1 MSSIKTAIEL
11 NDRMSSVLRQI
22 SSNIENTTSKM
33 SRMNRETNES
43 VSLAGKLAGA
53 ISGVVAGY
61 SLLEGV
67 GAITKLS
74 DQMSNTTAR
83 LNMMNDGLQTTEQLQ
98 NMIFASAQRMR
109 GSYADTANTVA
120 QLALRAPDA
129 FGSNKEAIL
138 FAENLGKL
146 FTIAG
151 AEQQEMASATLQ
163 LTQALGSGV
172 LRGEELNAVFEAAPN
187 VIQKIADEMGVT
199 IGEIRD
205 LASNGEVSADVVKKS
220 LLNATDEI
228 NEQFEKM
235 PRTFAQSM
243 QSVKNTALMAFQPI
257 LKLTSQ
263 IASSEKMSNVMD
275 NLGNSLAKVA
285 SIATVAFD
293 VIASIGGFIY
303 DNWWAIGPVL
313 GTVTSAVLV
322 LTGAFVA
329 MKTWT
334 LAVAAATW
342 VMNAALYASPFTWV
356 LLAVVAIVGAFY
368 LAVNIINHFAGT
380 SINATAVVAAT
391 FAGLFAFLYNNF
403 AGLANTIMYVA
414 EFLANVF
421 RNPIYSVK
429 MLFVNMISNVIDML
443 SALISGFD
451 GAATALANAF
461 VSGANIAI
469 KAINGV
475 ISALNLIPGIDIGT
489 VGSVSKISSVSS
501 NLGNAKSKLQQ
512 WAGDK
517 PSDYWTAPT
526 MKMKDVVGT
535 ATSAYNKTANFTAKD
550 FVGNLNGAVG
560 SQLQDL
566 IDGIGDVA
574 GNTADG
580 AKSGKDTAKSAKKA
594 ADKAGILVD
603 DLKYMRDLSEREAI
617 NRYTTASIN
626 VDMKNNMNIN
636 DSMDVDGIV
645 HQLAVGLDEVAQT
658 LASGGNIDV

>member
-1 MSSIKTAIEL
+1 MASIKTAIEL
-11 NDRMSSVLRQI
+11 RDRMSSVLSNI
-22 SSNIENTTSKM
+22 SSRIEQTTGKM
-33 SRMNRETNES
+33 DRLNNKLNENS
-43 VSLAGKLAGA
+43 SIAGKVAGA
-53 ISGVVAGY
+53 LGSVVAAY
-61 SLLEGV
+61 SAFEGV
-67 GAITKLS
+67 KAITNMS
-74 DQMSNTTAR
+74 DQLSNTTAR

-98 NMIFASAQRMR
+98 NMLFASAQRMR

-129 FGSNKEAIL
+129 FSNNKEAIL

-187 VIQKIADEMGVT
+187 VIQKIADYLGVG
-199 IGEIRD
+199 IGEIRNM
-205 LASNGEVSADVVKKS
+205 ASDGEISADVVKKA
-220 LLNATDEI
+220 LLGATDEI
-228 NEQFEKM
+228 NKQFESM

-243 QSVKNTALMAFQPI
+243 QSIKNTSLMAFQP
-257 LKLTSQ
+257 LLNMTSKL
-263 IASSEKMSNVMD
+263 ASSKEMTNIMD
-275 NLGNSLAKVA
+275 NIGNSLARVA
-285 SIATVAFD
+285 SIATFAFG
-293 VIASIGGFIY
+293 VIGNIASFIY
-303 DNWWAIGPVL
+303 DKWWAIGPVI
-313 GTVTSAVLV
+313 GTIAGMVGI
-322 LTGAFVA
+322 LTVAFIA
-329 MKTWT
+329 MRTWT
-334 LAVAAATW
+334 LLVAAATW

-356 LLAVVAIVGAFY
+356 LLAVVAVIGAFY
-368 LAVNIINHFAGT
+368 LAVSIINHFANT
-380 SINATAVVAAT
+380 SISATGVVAAT

-403 AGLANTIMYVA
+403 AGFVNTIMYVA
-414 EFLANVF
+414 EFFANVW

-501 NLGNAKSKLQQ
+501 NLGGAKSKLQQ

-517 PSDYWTAPT
+517 PSDYWSAPT

-535 ATSAYNKTANFTAKD
+535 ATSAYNKTSNFTTKD
-550 FVGNLNGAVG
+550 FVGNLNGSIG

-566 IDGIGDVA
+566 IDGVSDVA
-574 GNTADG
+574 GNTDDG

-626 VDMKNNMNIN
+626 VDMKNDMNVN
-636 DSMDVDGIV
+636 NSMDIDGIFN
-645 HQLAVGLDEVAQT
+645 QLATGIDEVQQII
-658 LASGGNIDV
+658 ASGGNLNV